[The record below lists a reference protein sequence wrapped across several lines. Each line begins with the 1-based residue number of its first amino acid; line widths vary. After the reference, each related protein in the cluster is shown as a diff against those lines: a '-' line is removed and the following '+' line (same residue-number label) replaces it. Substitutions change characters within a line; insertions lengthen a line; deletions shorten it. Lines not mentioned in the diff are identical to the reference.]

1 MNLEQYNRIHDFFIT
16 HSSAFSL
23 LLMANRFLTACGF
36 LLYPL
41 LLLFLLLKREL
52 LMLCSFIFI
61 PTICFLI
68 VTIFRKVINKQRPY
82 EKLPIQS
89 LIKKEKK
96 GQSFPSRHVF
106 SIFLIATL
114 WFYFWKPI
122 GIFLLIAGIFL
133 AIVRVIGGVHFVSD
147 VCAGAFL
154 GIIAGGISNYIF
166 LLYEKTDKKS
176 LRIPFW
182 RILKSLTSEIAS
194 KAENKKD

>member
-36 LLYPL
+36 FLYPL
-41 LLLFLLLKREL
+41 LLLF

-61 PTICFLI
+61 PAICFLI
-68 VTIFRKVINKQRPY
+68 ITIFRKVINKQRPY

-133 AIVRVIGGVHFVSD
+133 AIVRVIGGVHFISD

-154 GIIAGGISNYIF
+154 GIIAGWISNYIF
-166 LLYEKTDKKS
+166 LLY
-176 LRIPFW
+176 
-182 RILKSLTSEIAS
+182 
-194 KAENKKD
+194 

>member
-23 LLMANRFLTACGF
+23 LLMTNRFLTACGF
-36 LLYPL
+36 FLYPL

-61 PTICFLI
+61 PAICFLT

-114 WFYFWKPI
+114 WFCFWKPV
-122 GIFLLIAGIFL
+122 GIFLFIAGIFL
-133 AIVRVIGGVHFVSD
+133 AIVRVIGGVHFISD

-154 GIIAGGISNYIF
+154 GIIAGWISNYVF
-166 LLYEKTDKKS
+166 L
-176 LRIPFW
+176 IC
-182 RILKSLTSEIAS
+182 
-194 KAENKKD
+194 

>member
-23 LLMANRFLTACGF
+23 LLMTNRFLTACGF
-36 LLYPL
+36 FLYPL

-61 PTICFLI
+61 PAICFLT

-133 AIVRVIGGVHFVSD
+133 AIVRVIGGVHFISD

-154 GIIAGGISNYIF
+154 GIIAGWLSNYVF
-166 LLYEKTDKKS
+166 L
-176 LRIPFW
+176 IC
-182 RILKSLTSEIAS
+182 
-194 KAENKKD
+194 

>member
-23 LLMANRFLTACGF
+23 LLMTNRFLTACGF
-36 LLYPL
+36 FLYPL

-61 PTICFLI
+61 PAICFLT

-114 WFYFWKPI
+114 WFCFWKPV
-122 GIFLLIAGIFL
+122 GIFLFIAGIFL
-133 AIVRVIGGVHFVSD
+133 AIVRVIGGVHFISD

-154 GIIAGGISNYIF
+154 GIIAGLISNYIF
-166 LLYEKTDKKS
+166 LLY
-176 LRIPFW
+176 
-182 RILKSLTSEIAS
+182 
-194 KAENKKD
+194 

>member
-1 MNLEQYNRIHDFFIT
+1 
-16 HSSAFSL
+16 
-23 LLMANRFLTACGF
+23 
-36 LLYPL
+36 
-41 LLLFLLLKREL
+41 
-52 LMLCSFIFI
+52 MLISFIAI
-61 PTICFLI
+61 PALCFLA
-68 VTIFRKVINKQRPY
+68 VTIFRKVVNKKRPY

-133 AIVRVIGGVHFVSD
+133 AIVRVIGGVHFISD

-154 GIIAGGISNYIF
+154 GIIAGWISISFCFTKKQTKKPPHAF
-166 LLYEKTDKKS
+166 LENPQ
-176 LRIPFW
+176 IPHK
-182 RILKSLTSEIAS
+182 RNCLKGR
-194 KAENKKD
+194 K

>member
-23 LLMANRFLTACGF
+23 LLMTNRCLTACGF

-61 PTICFLI
+61 PAICFLI

-82 EKLPIQS
+82 EKLPMQS

-133 AIVRVIGGVHFVSD
+133 AIVRVIGGVHFISD

-154 GIIAGGISNYIF
+154 GIIAGWISNYIF
-166 LLYEKTDKKS
+166 L
-176 LRIPFW
+176 IC
-182 RILKSLTSEIAS
+182 
-194 KAENKKD
+194 

>member
-23 LLMANRFLTACGF
+23 LLMDNRFLTACGF
-36 LLYPL
+36 FLYPL
-41 LLLFLLLKREL
+41 LLLFLLLKGEFL
-52 LMLCSFIFI
+52 TLCSFIFI
-61 PTICFLI
+61 PAICFLI
-68 VTIFRKVINKQRPY
+68 ITIFRKVINKQRPY

-133 AIVRVIGGVHFVSD
+133 AIVRVIGGVHFISD

-154 GIIAGGISNYIF
+154 GIIAGWSSNYIF
-166 LLYEKTDKKS
+166 L
-176 LRIPFW
+176 IC
-182 RILKSLTSEIAS
+182 
-194 KAENKKD
+194 

>member
-1 MNLEQYNRIHDFFIT
+1 MYKRQ
-16 HSSAFSL
+16 
-23 LLMANRFLTACGF
+23 
-36 LLYPL
+36 L

-61 PTICFLI
+61 PAICFLI
-68 VTIFRKVINKQRPY
+68 VTIFIKVINKQRPY

-106 SIFLIATL
+106 AIFLIATV

-133 AIVRVIGGVHFVSD
+133 AIVRVIGGVHFISD

-154 GIIAGGISNYIF
+154 GIIAGWISNYIF
-166 LLYEKTDKKS
+166 LLY
-176 LRIPFW
+176 
-182 RILKSLTSEIAS
+182 
-194 KAENKKD
+194 

>member
-41 LLLFLLLKREL
+41 LLLFLLLKGEL

-61 PTICFLI
+61 PAICFLI
-68 VTIFRKVINKQRPY
+68 VTIFRKLINKQRPY

-133 AIVRVIGGVHFVSD
+133 AIVRVIGGVHFISD

-154 GIIAGGISNYIF
+154 GIIAGWISNYI
-166 LLYEKTDKKS
+166 
-176 LRIPFW
+176 
-182 RILKSLTSEIAS
+182 ILIC
-194 KAENKKD
+194 

>member
-1 MNLEQYNRIHDFFIT
+1 MT
-16 HSSAFSL
+16 
-23 LLMANRFLTACGF
+23 NRFLTACGF
-36 LLYPL
+36 FLYPL

-61 PTICFLI
+61 PAICFLT

-133 AIVRVIGGVHFVSD
+133 AIVRVIGGVHFISD

-154 GIIAGGISNYIF
+154 GIIAGWISNYVF
-166 LLYEKTDKKS
+166 L
-176 LRIPFW
+176 I
-182 RILKSLTSEIAS
+182 
-194 KAENKKD
+194 N

>member
-61 PTICFLI
+61 PAICFLT

-96 GQSFPSRHVF
+96 GSLFQAAMCFLSF
-106 SIFLIATL
+106 
-114 WFYFWKPI
+114 
-122 GIFLLIAGIFL
+122 
-133 AIVRVIGGVHFVSD
+133 
-147 VCAGAFL
+147 
-154 GIIAGGISNYIF
+154 
-166 LLYEKTDKKS
+166 
-176 LRIPFW
+176 
-182 RILKSLTSEIAS
+182 
-194 KAENKKD
+194 

>member
-23 LLMANRFLTACGF
+23 LLMTNRFLTACGF
-36 LLYPL
+36 FLYPL

-61 PTICFLI
+61 PAICFLT

-122 GIFLLIAGIFL
+122 GIFLFISGIFL
-133 AIVRVIGGVHFVSD
+133 AIVRVIGGVHFISD

-154 GIIAGGISNYIF
+154 GIIAGWLSNYVF
-166 LLYEKTDKKS
+166 L
-176 LRIPFW
+176 IC
-182 RILKSLTSEIAS
+182 
-194 KAENKKD
+194 

>member
-1 MNLEQYNRIHDFFIT
+1 MFFYFYSCNL
-16 HSSAFSL
+16 
-23 LLMANRFLTACGF
+23 
-36 LLYPL
+36 
-41 LLLFLLLKREL
+41 
-52 LMLCSFIFI
+52 
-61 PTICFLI
+61 FLI
-68 VTIFRKVINKQRPY
+68 VTIFRKLINKQRPY

-133 AIVRVIGGVHFVSD
+133 AIVRVIGGVHFISD

-154 GIIAGGISNYIF
+154 GIIAGWISNYIF
-166 LLYEKTDKKS
+166 LLY
-176 LRIPFW
+176 
-182 RILKSLTSEIAS
+182 
-194 KAENKKD
+194 

>member
-23 LLMANRFLTACGF
+23 LLMTNRFLTACGF
-36 LLYPL
+36 FLYPL

-61 PTICFLI
+61 PAICFLT

-114 WFYFWKPI
+114 WFCFWKPV
-122 GIFLLIAGIFL
+122 GIFLFIAGIFL
-133 AIVRVIGGVHFVSD
+133 AIVRVIGGVHFISD

-154 GIIAGGISNYIF
+154 GIIAGWLSNYVF
-166 LLYEKTDKKS
+166 L
-176 LRIPFW
+176 IC
-182 RILKSLTSEIAS
+182 
-194 KAENKKD
+194 

>member
-23 LLMANRFLTACGF
+23 LLMTNRFLTACGF
-36 LLYPL
+36 FLYPL

-61 PTICFLI
+61 PAICFLT

-133 AIVRVIGGVHFVSD
+133 AIVRVIGGVHFISD
-147 VCAGAFL
+147 VCAGALL
-154 GIIAGGISNYIF
+154 GILAGWISNYVF
-166 LLYEKTDKKS
+166 L
-176 LRIPFW
+176 IC
-182 RILKSLTSEIAS
+182 
-194 KAENKKD
+194 

>member
-41 LLLFLLLKREL
+41 LLLFLLLKGEL

-61 PTICFLI
+61 PAILI
-68 VTIFRKVINKQRPY
+68 LYLKFRPRIVNKKRPY

-89 LIKKEKK
+89 LIKKDKK

-114 WFYFWKPI
+114 WFCFWKPV
-122 GIFLLIAGIFL
+122 GIFLFIAGVFL
-133 AIVRVIGGVHFVSD
+133 AIVRVIGGVHFVTD
-147 VCAGAFL
+147 VCAGALL
-154 GIIAGGISNYIF
+154 GVLAGLISNYVF
-166 LLYEKTDKKS
+166 L
-176 LRIPFW
+176 IC
-182 RILKSLTSEIAS
+182 
-194 KAENKKD
+194 

>member
-1 MNLEQYNRIHDFFIT
+1 MNLEQYNSIHDFFIT
-16 HSSAFSL
+16 HSSAFSF

-41 LLLFLLLKREL
+41 LLLFLLLKGEL

-61 PTICFLI
+61 PAICFLI
-68 VTIFRKVINKQRPY
+68 VTIFRKLINKQRPY

-133 AIVRVIGGVHFVSD
+133 AIVRVIGGVHFISD
-147 VCAGAFL
+147 VYAGAFL
-154 GIIAGGISNYIF
+154 GIIAGWISNYIF
-166 LLYEKTDKKS
+166 LLY
-176 LRIPFW
+176 
-182 RILKSLTSEIAS
+182 
-194 KAENKKD
+194 